1 MESWISK
8 RIRSASLRRVVVWSL
23 ALGLG
28 VLLAGSDTRYIA
40 NFIGGPYNLA
50 PADLD
55 SIQNIDATPHYYAR
69 VSADKVLDTGLREYT
84 VRTQSGVET
93 SRDESAAYHALV
105 MGNRFLIVKTPGA
118 GVNVAEGR
126 LAPWP
131 PELESQ
137 LFDSKEMAS
146 LRANFYP
153 FYLDSEPFR
162 KPGYIVIAIAVVFL
176 AIFFWQAVPA
186 WRAWRN
192 PESHPLAKRIAT
204 WGNPLVVAAEAEREY
219 QQPYLKAGGGWRL
232 GNKYLVQSGFFGIDV
247 VRVQDLLWAYKKI
260 TKHSVNF
267 IPTGKSYEA
276 VVNCYGRTATIP
288 GKEKSIDQV
297 LLFLQSKAPWAVH
310 GFSDELQ
317 KVWTKNQA
325 EFVAAVEDRRREQ
338 AQQQA

>member
-1 MESWISK
+1 VESWISK
-8 RIRSASLRRVVVWSL
+8 RIRSVSFRRVVVWSL
-23 ALGLG
+23 VLLAG
-28 VLLAGSDTRYIA
+28 VLLAASDQRYIA
-40 NFIGGPYNLA
+40 NFIGGPYNLVG
-50 PADLD
+50 ADLD
-55 SIQNIDATPHYYAR
+55 SIRNVEATPHYYAR
-69 VSADKVLDTGLREYT
+69 VSAEKVLDTGLREYT
-84 VRTQSGVET
+84 VRTRSGVET

-105 MGNRFLIVKTPGA
+105 MGNRFLVVKTPGA

-126 LAPWP
+126 LVPWP

-137 LFDSKEMAS
+137 LFDSREMRS

-153 FYLDSEPFR
+153 FYLDSGPFR
-162 KPGYIVIAIAVVFL
+162 RPGYIVIAVAVVFL
-176 AIFFWQAVPA
+176 ALFFWQAFPA

-192 PESHPLAKRIAT
+192 PEAHQLAKRIAT
-204 WGNPLVVAAEAEREY
+204 WGNPLVVSAEAEREY

-232 GNKYLVQSGFFGIDV
+232 GNKYMVQSGFFGIDV
-247 VRVQDLLWAYKKI
+247 VRVQDVLWAYKKI

-276 VVNCYGRTATIP
+276 VVNSYGRTATIP
-288 GKEKSIDQV
+288 GKEKGVDQV

-317 KVWTKNQA
+317 ALWTKKQA

-338 AQQQA
+338 AQQT